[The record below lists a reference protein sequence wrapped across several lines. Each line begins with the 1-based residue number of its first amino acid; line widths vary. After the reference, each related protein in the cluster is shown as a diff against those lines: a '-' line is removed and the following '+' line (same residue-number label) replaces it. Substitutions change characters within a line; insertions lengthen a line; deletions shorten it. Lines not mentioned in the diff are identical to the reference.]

1 MKMYVFKTAQQVN
14 IHLGF
19 FCKKICHQESP
30 NLVTLLIP
38 HEAFAQPPPPPK
50 QETRKTNKN
59 CSSIFQTSASRPKKF
74 IQVWKPFLCV
84 SNWIKRED
92 SHSVFLSFN
101 KKNGPSLSFSFIFQ
115 LFKQTLK
122 FLQQINVKH
131 DPSSMPYRDMNLRPL
146 ER

>member
-1 MKMYVFKTAQQVN
+1 MDVFKTAQQVN

-59 CSSIFQTSASRPKKF
+59 CSSIFQTSASRPKNSSKF
-74 IQVWKPFLCV
+74 ENPFCV
-84 SNWIKRED
+84 FQIE
-92 SHSVFLSFN
+92 LSEKTLTPYSYLLI